1 MDWPL
6 QGAKN
11 RFSEVVQ
18 RARREGPQTVTL
30 RGERA
35 AVVLS
40 AATTTRS
47 PATVPRWWM
56 IFFQVRTGT
65 RDRRRHQCPSHAKPS
80 GVAAPNVDLRFQNLV
95 SEAMP
100 RVGIVGWCDRCFAD
114 VSLSQEA
121 LTLKV
126 RDHMRVASALR

>member
-6 QGAKN
+6 QDAKN

-40 AATTTRS
+40 AADYD
-47 PATVPRWWM
+47 AL
-56 IFFQVRTGT
+56 T
-65 RDRRRHQCPSHAKPS
+65 RDRPSLVDDLLSGPDWDDAITAAINDRDKSPS
-80 GVAAPNVDLRFQNLV
+80 RDVAL
-95 SEAMP
+95 
-100 RVGIVGWCDRCFAD
+100 
-114 VSLSQEA
+114 
-121 LTLKV
+121 
-126 RDHMRVASALR
+126 

>member
-6 QGAKN
+6 QDAKN

-40 AATTTRS
+40 AADYD
-47 PATVPRWWM
+47 ALV
-56 IFFQVRTGT
+56 
-65 RDRRRHQCPSHAKPS
+65 RDRPSLVDHLLSDPAWDDALVDAVDARAKSPS
-80 GVAAPNVDLRFQNLV
+80 
-95 SEAMP
+95 
-100 RVGIVGWCDRCFAD
+100 
-114 VSLSQEA
+114 
-121 LTLKV
+121 
-126 RDHMRVASALR
+126 RDSAI

>member
-6 QGAKN
+6 QDAKN

-40 AATTTRS
+40 AADYD
-47 PATVPRWWM
+47 AL
-56 IFFQVRTGT
+56 T
-65 RDRRRHQCPSHAKPS
+65 RDRPSLVDDLLSGPDWDYAIAAAINDRAKSPS
-80 GVAAPNVDLRFQNLV
+80 RDAAL
-95 SEAMP
+95 
-100 RVGIVGWCDRCFAD
+100 
-114 VSLSQEA
+114 
-121 LTLKV
+121 
-126 RDHMRVASALR
+126 